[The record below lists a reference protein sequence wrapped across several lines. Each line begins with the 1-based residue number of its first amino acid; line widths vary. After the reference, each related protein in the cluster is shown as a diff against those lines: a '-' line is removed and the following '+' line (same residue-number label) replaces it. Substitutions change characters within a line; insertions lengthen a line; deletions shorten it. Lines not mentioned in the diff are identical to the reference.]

1 MAILIG
7 DAPVPCN
14 QCKLCLLSFCP
25 SVRLTSIEY
34 LMCCRDSNLASLDMQ
49 LVVVKH
55 GRGLV
60 VRERKEADLAQP
72 RIRWTMTINRRGSD
86 SKKSVRSR
94 SQGQSRMS
102 TAGIVSLHCVFD
114 LPAHFV
120 VCRVEL
126 ASPGSPDRGS
136 RDNLGL
142 SHGSRVK

>member
-1 MAILIG
+1 MVIG

-14 QCKLCLLSFCP
+14 QRKLCLLSFCP

-34 LMCCRDSNLASLDMQ
+34 PVCCRDSNLASLDMQ
-49 LVVVKH
+49 LVVMKH

-60 VRERKEADLAQP
+60 VREMKEADLAQP

-86 SKKSVRSR
+86 SNQGVRGR
-94 SQGQSRMS
+94 SQGQVRVY
-102 TAGIVSLHCVFD
+102 TAGIVSIHCFFD

-120 VCRVEL
+120 VFRAQL
-126 ASPGSPDRGS
+126 ISPGSPVWGS

-142 SHGSRVK
+142 SHGSRRVN